1 GFAISNGLERNMFLR
16 FPRLLRRRARPLK
29 KSLVAGR
36 QSLAQISGPQPSK
49 ATLRVSFPKPL
60 RRVPLVATD

>member
-1 GFAISNGLERNMFLR
+1 MFLR

-36 QSLAQISGPQPSK
+36 QSLAQISDPQPQRQPCGSRF
-49 ATLRVSFPKPL
+49 LNL
-60 RRVPLVATD
+60 CVACRWSPPT